1 MRACLRAITL
11 AAGLALGL
19 PACGPQPLAEPA
31 LKGDGLDPSAL
42 PPEVRGDYA
51 VFAQRCSKCHAL
63 SRALESGIDDDAFW
77 KRYVERMRHQPASGI
92 SLTDQARILSFL
104 HYYSLELRRTKA
116 MGPEGRF
123 ARSRRDEA
131 LAGER

>member
-1 MRACLRAITL
+1 
-11 AAGLALGL
+11 
-19 PACGPQPLAEPA
+19 
-31 LKGDGLDPSAL
+31 
-42 PPEVRGDYA
+42 VRDDYA

-77 KRYVERMRHQPASGI
+77 KRYVERMRHQPSSGI
-92 SLTDQARILSFL
+92 SLTDEARILSFL

-116 MGPEGRF
+116 MGPESRS

-131 LAGER
+131 MARGR